1 MTPRAVL
8 LPPVVTTGFC
18 GRGCVKDGVA
28 GVDGEADMSGL
39 GPLVC
44 AFVGMLYMLEGRDDA
59 SWGDGVGAV
68 GGGGP
73 ALFFRTSGLVFV
85 LVCTTGGSEILLSK
99 SRGSGPLSALSSRS
113 GLDVCFD

>member
-8 LPPVVTTGFC
+8 LPPVAATGFC
-18 GRGCVKDGVA
+18 GRGWVKDGVA
-28 GVDGEADMSGL
+28 GVDGEADMGGL

-44 AFVGMLYMLEGRDDA
+44 AFVGML
-59 SWGDGVGAV
+59 V

-85 LVCTTGGSEILLSK
+85 LVCITGGSEILLSK
-99 SRGSGPLSALSSRS
+99 PRGSDPLSALSSRS